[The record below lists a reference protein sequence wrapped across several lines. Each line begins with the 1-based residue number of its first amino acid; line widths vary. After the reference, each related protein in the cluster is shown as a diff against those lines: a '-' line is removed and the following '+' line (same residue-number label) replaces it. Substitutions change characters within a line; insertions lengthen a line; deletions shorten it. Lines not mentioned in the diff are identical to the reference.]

1 MTVLLFFNAAKAFN
15 AIYVAS
21 GRGTVK
27 LSADA
32 LDKNS
37 DYRGIY
43 FTSRGGT
50 LDLNGFSQSFKK
62 IAATDVG
69 TIPTNTSDKTATLSL
84 QNPSRYVYHGN
95 ITGNTNIE
103 HSGTQKSAD
112 SSLIIDGNID
122 THNDISVYRIP
133 SFGYRVMPQHMQY
146 SARGLGTAMSRSS
159 L

>member
-1 MTVLLFFNAAKAFN
+1 GEANDNLHKTGAGTLNVNVAQGNNLKTGDGTVFLNAEKAFN

-27 LSADA
+27 LGQADA

-62 IAATDVG
+62 IAAIV
-69 TIPTNTSDKTATLSL
+69 
-84 QNPSRYVYHGN
+84 V
-95 ITGNTNIE
+95 
-103 HSGTQKSAD
+103 
-112 SSLIIDGNID
+112 
-122 THNDISVYRIP
+122 
-133 SFGYRVMPQHMQY
+133 
-146 SARGLGTAMSRSS
+146 
-159 L
+159 

>member
-1 MTVLLFFNAAKAFN
+1 MGDGTVVLNAAKAFN

-27 LSADA
+27 LGQADA

-69 TIPTNTSDKTATLSL
+69 TIITNTSDKTATLSL
-84 QNPSRYVYHGN
+84 QNLSRYVYHGN
-95 ITGNTNIE
+95 ITGIRISNT
-103 HSGTQKSAD
+103 
-112 SSLIIDGNID
+112 
-122 THNDISVYRIP
+122 
-133 SFGYRVMPQHMQY
+133 
-146 SARGLGTAMSRSS
+146 LGHRKVLTVA
-159 L
+159 